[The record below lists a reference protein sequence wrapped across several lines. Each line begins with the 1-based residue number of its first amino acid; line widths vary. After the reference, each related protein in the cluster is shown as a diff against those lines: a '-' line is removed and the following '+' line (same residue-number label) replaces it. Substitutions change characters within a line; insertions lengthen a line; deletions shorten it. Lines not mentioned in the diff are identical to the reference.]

1 LEVPVEVIEAALA
14 YYRRNKTYIDARLLL
29 NSA

>member
-1 LEVPVEVIEAALA
+1 VEAVLA
-14 YYRRNKTYIDARLLL
+14 YYRCNKEYIDARLLL